1 MINFRWFPF
10 LGFKTLSAEENEL
23 YDIPV
28 DRVCKALVFEWLWLQ
43 VIITGKVYM
52 KDDDGN

>member
-1 MINFRWFPF
+1 MIDFRWFPF

-23 YDIPV
+23 YDIPA

-43 VIITGKVYM
+43 VIIAGKVYM